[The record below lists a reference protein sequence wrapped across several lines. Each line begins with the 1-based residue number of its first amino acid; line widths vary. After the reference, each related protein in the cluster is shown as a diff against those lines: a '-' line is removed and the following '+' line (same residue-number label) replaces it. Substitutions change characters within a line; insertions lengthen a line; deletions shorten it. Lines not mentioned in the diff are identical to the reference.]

1 MNLESLYHLAE
12 TVAIVVG
19 ATWVIA
25 ARLGKIDT
33 SIQGVKGAIEA
44 HIATDKVEHKG
55 HELRIVSLEKARRG
69 RR

>member
-1 MNLESLYHLAE
+1 MLESLYHLAE

-19 ATWVIA
+19 ATWVVA

-33 SIQGVKGAIEA
+33 SIQGVKAAIES
-44 HIATDKVEHKG
+44 HIATDKIEHKDQ
-55 HELRIVSLEKARRG
+55 EARIVDLEKARRRA